1 MWQTA
6 LKKFE
11 VIWSTLPDHITL
23 DFLKAVFHKFYWSI
37 LEYFD
42 PYNLGLLQS
51 VFLVPRSFVREWRYF
66 DELNCGKPY
75 LLALSLTLCLIE
87 IICVTWIIRIFFFE
101 DMWCLFVC
109 KCNLTSWEVE
119 RKQHWFENEPGTR
132 FFRAI
137 FLCLIRWDT
146 NKCILVLSSLDIY
159 YPNFKYRLVPIQIYI
174 YAIKIYSYKLT
185 NF

>member
-87 IICVTWIIRIFFFE
+87 IICVTWIIRIFFLNTCGVYLCVNVTLLHERWRESNIDLKMNLELDFFE
-101 DMWCLFVC
+101 
-109 KCNLTSWEVE
+109 
-119 RKQHWFENEPGTR
+119 Q
-132 FFRAI
+132 FFYVWYDEI
-137 FLCLIRWDT
+137 QT
-146 NKCILVLSSLDIY
+146 NA
-159 YPNFKYRLVPIQIYI
+159 F
-174 YAIKIYSYKLT
+174 
-185 NF
+185 